1 MRLEEEKEL
10 LVLKGN
16 ILRLKL
22 RSHGNTKKREISS
35 PLQNINFL
43 GSVLNQPLIRSLLFT
58 AVSKKLFTARS
69 IVCIFFRCRRDR
81 DRSARFFCLRGESS
95 SF

>member
-10 LVLKGN
+10 LALKGN

-22 RSHGNTKKREISS
+22 RSQGNTAKREILS
-35 PLQNINFL
+35 PLQNINFW
-43 GSVLNQPLIRSLLFT
+43 GSVLSQSLIRSLLFT

-69 IVCIFFRCRRDR
+69 IVVTGLGLVTLFAL
-81 DRSARFFCLRGESS
+81 SKHSQHNQSE
-95 SF
+95 

>member
-22 RSHGNTKKREISS
+22 RSQGNTTKREISS

-43 GSVLNQPLIRSLLFT
+43 SSVLNQPLIRSLLFT

-69 IVCIFFRCRRDR
+69 IVVTGLGLVTLYALGKH
-81 DRSARFFCLRGESS
+81 SQHNQSE
-95 SF
+95 

>member
-22 RSHGNTKKREISS
+22 SSQGNTAKREISS
-35 PLQNINFL
+35 PLQNINLL
-43 GSVLNQPLIRSLLFT
+43 GSVLNQPLIHSLLFT
-58 AVSKKLFTARS
+58 AVSKKIFTARS
-69 IVCIFFRCRRDR
+69 IVVTALGLVTLLALGKHNQHDQ
-81 DRSARFFCLRGESS
+81 SE
-95 SF
+95 

>member
-22 RSHGNTKKREISS
+22 SSQGNTAKR
-35 PLQNINFL
+35 
-43 GSVLNQPLIRSLLFT
+43 
-58 AVSKKLFTARS
+58 
-69 IVCIFFRCRRDR
+69 
-81 DRSARFFCLRGESS
+81 
-95 SF
+95 